1 MPAARTLM
9 RSVKEVETSDTKS
22 HSAIRKKNKTRL
34 NRDIEKKKEDVKIL
48 SKSPTFA
55 PRNILSKET
64 SMDDVEKG
72 LIKDKYGWIG

>member
-1 MPAARTLM
+1 MPAARALIGLLK
-9 RSVKEVETSDTKS
+9 RLKQVILKARVQSERR
-22 HSAIRKKNKTRL
+22 RKPRL